1 MLYSEI
7 GIGNGRLR
15 LHRNS
20 NGRGDEVRVNGWM
33 VGVFR
38 SIYLR
43 LWLGK
48 TVIVIDSVD
57 GLKVTKK
64 SRRKVKILFGIVSR

>member
-7 GIGNGRLR
+7 GIGNGSLVSTEIERKK
-15 LHRNS
+15 
-20 NGRGDEVRVNGWM
+20 DEVRVNGWM
-33 VGVFR
+33 MGVFR

-64 SRRKVKILFGIVSR
+64 SRRKVKILLGIVSH

>member
-7 GIGNGRLR
+7 GFGNGPLVSTEIERK
-15 LHRNS
+15 
-20 NGRGDEVRVNGWM
+20 GDEVRVNGWM

-48 TVIVIDSVD
+48 TVIVIDSID
-57 GLKVTKK
+57 GLKVQKK
-64 SRRKVKILFGIVSR
+64 SRNKIKFLFGIVSR